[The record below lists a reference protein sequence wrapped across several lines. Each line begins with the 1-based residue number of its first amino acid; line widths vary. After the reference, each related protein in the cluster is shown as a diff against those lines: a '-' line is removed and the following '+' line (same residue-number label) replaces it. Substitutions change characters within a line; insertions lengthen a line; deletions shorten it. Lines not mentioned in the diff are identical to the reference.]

1 MSWFDRVKF
10 YYEQGLWDR
19 HRVRNVVG
27 KVITA
32 DEYESI
38 TSEAYTAQRCRL
50 TLTAASV
57 NLWI

>member
-1 MSWFDRVKF
+1 MSWFDRIRF

-19 HRVRNVVG
+19 CRVRNVVG

-38 TSEAYTAQRCRL
+38 TGEVYD
-50 TLTAASV
+50 
-57 NLWI
+57 

>member
-1 MSWFDRVKF
+1 MSWFDRIRF

-19 HRVRNVVG
+19 QRVRNVVG

-38 TSEAYTAQRCRL
+38 TGEVYD
-50 TLTAASV
+50 
-57 NLWI
+57 